1 MAPALQVTGRR
12 VGLLALYA
20 TALFLW
26 HQFLGTYFVST
37 TPTRPQPAALRAQER
52 FRARLR
58 NDAALKQ
65 IVEEDIDETTQSY
78 REPKRSSS
86 PPPPTTTTA
95 APTTAVATTAAS
107 YTTTAPKCEPKP
119 HVELDGAVVRDGIGP
134 KGLSLAPAECCEACR
149 TTRGCNV
156 WVACA
161 DPNACQ
167 SQCWLKWVESEGV
180 LRERGAGPNVP
191 WTSGLL
197 AKDFPGSVP
206 MPPAEALAA
215 VRIVALHTPF
225 GDLRIRLRPD
235 WHAPSVEYVQRVALQ
250 DVCTAKCVFYRAEPG
265 FLLQG
270 ALRAVVAPNK
280 KCRAFRGGPAECK
293 DPQERPGGNFME
305 KGDVAWA
312 GGSAGPDFF
321 IMMNR
326 NGFGASHTVWG
337 SMADDES
344 MELALKLVQGKSN
357 SKPGTMRMLSE
368 EISFTASPAEAKS
381 A

>member
-1 MAPALQVTGRR
+1 M
-12 VGLLALYA
+12 
-20 TALFLW
+20 
-26 HQFLGTYFVST
+26 
-37 TPTRPQPAALRAQER
+37 
-52 FRARLR
+52 
-58 NDAALKQ
+58 KQ

-78 REPKRSSS
+78 REPKRTSS

-95 APTTAVATTAAS
+95 APTTAVATSAAS

-280 KCRAFRGGPAECK
+280 KCRAFRGGPAECT

-344 MELALKLVQGKSN
+344 MELALKLVQGKSD